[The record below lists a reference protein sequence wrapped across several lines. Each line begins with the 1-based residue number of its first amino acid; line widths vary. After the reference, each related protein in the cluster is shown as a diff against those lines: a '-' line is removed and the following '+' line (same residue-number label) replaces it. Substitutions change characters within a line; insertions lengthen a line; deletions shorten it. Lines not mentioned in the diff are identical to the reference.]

1 MQSTFCLIHL
11 LFYPLDEL
19 PMCMLSSIYFNFLV
33 ENMKIAV
40 GKNCT
45 TVFTDTDC
53 TDIQLLYFL
62 NRHIIL
68 LLLFSHSVTSDFL
81 QPHGLQHAS
90 LPCPSKSSGVG
101 SNSCPLSQW
110 YHPTISSPFISFSSF
125 LQSFPVSGSFAMNWL
140 FASGGQ
146 NFGASASV
154 LTMNIQG
161 WLPLVLTG
169 LISFSNTLILPIFNN

>member
-33 ENMKIAV
+33 ENMKTAV

-101 SNSCPLSQW
+101 SLMSIESVMPSNYLIPFHLLLFLPSVF
-110 YHPTISSPFISFSSF
+110 SSIRVFCNESALCIRWPKFWSFSIS
-125 LQSFPVSGSFAMNWL
+125 PYNEYSG
-140 FASGGQ
+140 
-146 NFGASASV
+146 
-154 LTMNIQG
+154 LT
-161 WLPLVLTG
+161 
-169 LISFSNTLILPIFNN
+169 SFSIDWFDLLF

>member
-1 MQSTFCLIHL
+1 MQSTLCLFHL

-19 PMCMLSSIYFNFLV
+19 PMCVLPSIYFNFLV

-45 TVFTDTDC
+45 TDFTDTDC

-68 LLLFSHSVTSDFL
+68 LLLFSHSVMSDFL

-90 LPCPSKSSGVG
+90 LPCPSESPRVC
-101 SNSCPLSQW
+101 SNSCPWSRRCYL
-110 YHPTISSPFISFSSF
+110 TISLSSVALF
-125 LQSFPVSGSFAMNWL
+125 SFA
-140 FASGGQ
+140 
-146 NFGASASV
+146 
-154 LTMNIQG
+154 
-161 WLPLVLTG
+161 
-169 LISFSNTLILPIFNN
+169 FNLS

>member
-1 MQSTFCLIHL
+1 MQSTLCLFHL

-19 PMCMLSSIYFNFLV
+19 PMCVLPSIYFNFLV

-45 TVFTDTDC
+45 TDFTDTDC

-68 LLLFSHSVTSDFL
+68 LLLFSHSVMSDFL

-90 LPCPSKSSGVG
+90 LPCPSESPRVC

-110 YHPTISSPFISFSSF
+110 YHPTISSSFISFSSF
-125 LQSFPVSGSFAMNWL
+125 LQSFQYQGLLQWIGSLHQVAK
-140 FASGGQ
+140 
-146 NFGASASV
+146 V
-154 LTMNIQG
+154 LELQHQSLQ
-161 WLPLVLTG
+161 W
-169 LISFSNTLILPIFNN
+169 IFRVDFL